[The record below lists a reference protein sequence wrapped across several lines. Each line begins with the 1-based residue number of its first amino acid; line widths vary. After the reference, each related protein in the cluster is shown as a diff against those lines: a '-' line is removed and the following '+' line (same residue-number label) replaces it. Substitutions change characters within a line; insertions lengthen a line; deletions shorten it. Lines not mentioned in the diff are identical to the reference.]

1 MKTILLGVCGSV
13 ASYKAAALVRL
24 LTTQG
29 VNVQVMLTEAAAKFV
44 GAATFRALSGRP
56 VAGDEWNAPLAAD
69 GMDHIHLIR
78 AADALLV
85 APASADFLAK
95 AAAGIADNTLLSAFL
110 AADCPRFVAPA
121 MNQQMWHAAAT
132 QRNISQLA
140 ADGVLFI
147 GPTKGAQACG
157 ENGDGR
163 MAEPADIAEELQRL
177 TAKPLSGR
185 RVVISTG
192 ATVEHIDEMRIISN
206 ISSGKMGFCLATA
219 AAAAGAEVRIVAAQ
233 TTAPPPSLPLRRAL
247 SSQEMLAALTDECR
261 HADIL
266 IATAAVADFAPRRPK
281 RGKIPRQNSL
291 TIELFPTIDILA
303 TITRRYPNLFAVGFA
318 AQSGGQKTR
327 TAAARK
333 KMRHKNLALIVSNA
347 VSDASLDDCQLSL
360 HTPQKNFSLPRQPKE
375 QAASMLIAQLAEF
388 FAEKNPSMAVQ

>member
-1 MKTILLGVCGSV
+1 MP
-13 ASYKAAALVRL
+13 
-24 LTTQG
+24 
-29 VNVQVMLTEAAAKFV
+29 N
-44 GAATFRALSGRP
+44 
-56 VAGDEWNAPLAAD
+56 
-69 GMDHIHLIR
+69 
-78 AADALLV
+78 
-85 APASADFLAK
+85 FLAK

-185 RVVISTG
+185 QVVISTG

-206 ISSGKMGFCLATA
+206 LSSGKMGFCIATA
-219 AAAAGAEVRIVAAQ
+219 AAAAGAEVRIVTAQ

-247 SSQEMLAALTDECR
+247 EQSRNVSGIDRRMPPCR
-261 HADIL
+261 Y
-266 IATAAVADFAPRRPK
+266 FYSNGGGCRFCPAPPK
-281 RGKIPRQNSL
+281 TRVKFLGKIRSPLNYSPPL
-291 TIELFPTIDILA
+291 T
-303 TITRRYPNLFAVGFA
+303 
-318 AQSGGQKTR
+318 S
-327 TAAARK
+327 
-333 KMRHKNLALIVSNA
+333 
-347 VSDASLDDCQLSL
+347 
-360 HTPQKNFSLPRQPKE
+360 
-375 QAASMLIAQLAEF
+375 
-388 FAEKNPSMAVQ
+388 